1 MTDASTEIVVHNRV
15 DRVVLGIVRARG
27 IVTGYQDD
35 MFDDSLSDLISERAD
50 GVTGEL
56 ENVRA
61 ESRNMLRNRT
71 YKPTGR
77 GKPAS
82 EYLLRAASQPDS
94 FPRVNWPVD
103 ICNFISLKYIL
114 PISIWDLDAASAEV
128 FVFRL
133 GLPGE
138 DYVFNTAGQEIGLCD
153 LVVGCAVRGAD
164 YENGIPIVNPIKD
177 SMATKT
183 SPSTTDVAA
192 SIYAPASLDESVV
205 RNACDEFAEWL
216 GRSDDDAVTAVTVV
230 SPGERRSC

>member
-1 MTDASTEIVVHNRV
+1 
-15 DRVVLGIVRARG
+15 
-27 IVTGYQDD
+27 
-35 MFDDSLSDLISERAD
+35 MFDDSLADLISERAD

-61 ESRNMLRNRT
+61 ESRNMLRNGT

-114 PISIWDLDAASAEV
+114 PISIWDLDAAKADG

-133 GLPGE
+133 GLPDE
-138 DYVFNTAGQEIGLCD
+138 EYVFNTAGQEIGLCD
-153 LVVGCAVRGAD
+153 LVVGCAVRAAD
-164 YENGIPIVNPIKD
+164 DENGIPIVNPIKD

-183 SPSTTDVAA
+183 SPSTTDVVA
-192 SIYAPASLDESVV
+192 SIYAPASLDQSVL

-216 GRSDDDAVTAVTVV
+216 GRSGDDADTAVTVV
-230 SPGERRSC
+230 CPGERRSC